1 MAKDQEINTKSEA
14 AEDFFRHLTVTFNS
28 YVGIKQP
35 NLSESEHFYKV
46 YSPKK
51 IHAQTY
57 RRYYFRF
64 KIQRNY
70 L

>member
-1 MAKDQEINTKSEA
+1 MAKNQEINTKNEA

-46 YSPKK
+46 YSPKQ
-51 IHAQTY
+51 IHAQT
-57 RRYYFRF
+57 
-64 KIQRNY
+64 
-70 L
+70 